1 MAVQARGY
9 KASTTIDFE
18 SAYNRAPVTKKG
30 ILLPINKNEME
41 KLPGAVITRFPVWAA

>member
-18 SAYNRAPVTKKG
+18 SAYNKAPVTKKR
-30 ILLPINKNEME
+30 N
-41 KLPGAVITRFPVWAA
+41 TAAD

>member
-18 SAYNRAPVTKKG
+18 SAYNKAPVAKKEYCCRLTK
-30 ILLPINKNEME
+30 
-41 KLPGAVITRFPVWAA
+41 